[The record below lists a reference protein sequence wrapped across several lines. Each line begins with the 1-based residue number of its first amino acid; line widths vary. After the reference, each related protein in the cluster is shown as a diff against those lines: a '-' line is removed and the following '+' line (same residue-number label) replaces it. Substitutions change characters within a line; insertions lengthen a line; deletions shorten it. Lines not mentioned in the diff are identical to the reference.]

1 MIGCRQCVGLRE
13 DRSYHMQT
21 NQRRDVSTAV
31 SLTPEQIMAESFRII
46 DAEVGPYPFDAVEWQ
61 VVRRII
67 HASGD
72 LEFARLVHFQ
82 HAAAHAGVQALQAG
96 MPIVTDV
103 RMVASGIQRPVLEK
117 LGIALHCFIDA
128 PEVTRMAQEQGTTR
142 SACAMHKAVTE
153 VGAAVYVIGNA
164 PTALLTLC
172 ACVRQGLVQPG
183 LIVAMPVGFVA
194 VVESKEQAL
203 TLDTPAITVRGRK
216 GGSAVATATVNAL
229 LLMAQQGLPS

>member
-1 MIGCRQCVGLRE
+1 
-13 DRSYHMQT
+13 MQAD
-21 NQRRDVSTAV
+21 QRPDVSTAV

-46 DAEVGPYPFDAVEWQ
+46 DAEVDPSPFDAVEWQ

-96 MPIVTDV
+96 LPIFTDV
-103 RMVASGIQRPVLEK
+103 RMVASGIQRPALEK
-117 LGIALHCFIDA
+117 LGITLYCFIDA
-128 PEVTRMAQEQGTTR
+128 PEVARMAQEQGTTR

-153 VGAAVYVIGNA
+153 VGRAVYVIGNA

-203 TLDTPAITVRGRK
+203 TLGTPVITVRGRK

-229 LLMAQQGLPS
+229 LLMAQQGLSS

>member
-1 MIGCRQCVGLRE
+1 M
-13 DRSYHMQT
+13 SPH
-21 NQRRDVSTAV
+21 DVPSPAV
-31 SLTPEQIMAESFRII
+31 LTPEQIMAESFRMIE
-46 DAEVGPYPFDAVEWQ
+46 AEVGPHTFDAVEWP

-72 LEFARLVHFQ
+72 LEFAHLTHF
-82 HAAAHAGVQALQAG
+82 HREAALAGVQALHEG
-96 MPIVTDV
+96 VPLVTDV
-103 RMVASGIQRPVLEK
+103 RMVASGIQRPVLQE
-117 LGIALHCFIDA
+117 LGLALHCFIDA
-128 PEVTRMAQEQGTTR
+128 PEVAHMAQAQGTTR
-142 SACAMHKAVTE
+142 SACAMHKAVAE

-172 ACVRQGLVQPG
+172 ACVRQGLVQPR

-203 TLDTPAITVRGRK
+203 TLETPVITVRGRK

-229 LLMAQQGLPS
+229 LLMAQRGLPQ

>member
-1 MIGCRQCVGLRE
+1 MPA
-13 DRSYHMQT
+13 
-21 NQRRDVSTAV
+21 NQAHDASAAV

-46 DAEVGPYPFDAVEWQ
+46 DAEVGPYPIDAVEWQ

-72 LEFARLVHFQ
+72 LEFARLVYFQ

-142 SACAMHKAVTE
+142 SACAMHKAV
-153 VGAAVYVIGNA
+153 
-164 PTALLTLC
+164 LTLC

>member
-1 MIGCRQCVGLRE
+1 MRA
-13 DRSYHMQT
+13 
-21 NQRRDVSTAV
+21 NQANDGSTVLA
-31 SLTPEQIMAESFRII
+31 LTPEQIMEESFRLIT
-46 DAEVGPYPFDAVEWQ
+46 AEVGSHPFDAVEWQ
-61 VVRRII
+61 IVRHII

-82 HAAAHAGVQALQAG
+82 HAAARTGVQALQAG

-103 RMVASGIQRPVLEK
+103 RMVAAGIQRPVLEK

-128 PEVTRMAQEQGTTR
+128 PEVARMAQEQGTTR

-153 VGAAVYVIGNA
+153 IGPAVYVIGNA

-172 ACVRQGLVQPG
+172 TYVRQGLVQPG

-203 TLDTPAITVRGRK
+203 TLDTPVITVRGRK

-229 LLMAQQGLPS
+229 LLMAQRGLPA

>member
-1 MIGCRQCVGLRE
+1 
-13 DRSYHMQT
+13 
-21 NQRRDVSTAV
+21 
-31 SLTPEQIMAESFRII
+31 
-46 DAEVGPYPFDAVEWQ
+46 
-61 VVRRII
+61 
-67 HASGD
+67 
-72 LEFARLVHFQ
+72 
-82 HAAAHAGVQALQAG
+82 

-117 LGIALHCFIDA
+117 LGLTLHCFIDA
-128 PEVTRMAQEQGTTR
+128 PEVARMAQEQGTTR

-153 VGAAVYVIGNA
+153 VGPAVYVIGNA

-172 ACVRQGLVQPG
+172 TCVRQGLVQPG

-203 TLDTPAITVRGRK
+203 TLDTPVITVRGRK

>member
-1 MIGCRQCVGLRE
+1 MR
-13 DRSYHMQT
+13 T
-21 NQRRDVSTAV
+21 NQANNVSTAV
-31 SLTPEQIMAESFRII
+31 ALTPEQIMAESFRII
-46 DAEVGPYPFDAVEWQ
+46 DAEVGPHSFDTVEWQ

-82 HAAAHAGVQALQAG
+82 HAAARAGIQALQAG

-117 LGIALHCFIDA
+117 LG
-128 PEVTRMAQEQGTTR
+128 
-142 SACAMHKAVTE
+142 SAMHKAVTE
-153 VGAAVYVIGNA
+153 VGPAVYVIGNA

-172 ACVRQGLVQPG
+172 TCVRQGLVQPE

-203 TLDTPAITVRGRK
+203 TLDTPVITVQGRK
-216 GGSAVATATVNAL
+216 GGSAVATATINAL
-229 LLMAQQGLPS
+229 LLMAQQGLSS

>member
-1 MIGCRQCVGLRE
+1 
-13 DRSYHMQT
+13 
-21 NQRRDVSTAV
+21 
-31 SLTPEQIMAESFRII
+31 
-46 DAEVGPYPFDAVEWQ
+46 
-61 VVRRII
+61 
-67 HASGD
+67 
-72 LEFARLVHFQ
+72 
-82 HAAAHAGVQALQAG
+82 
-96 MPIVTDV
+96 
-103 RMVASGIQRPVLEK
+103 
-117 LGIALHCFIDA
+117 
-128 PEVTRMAQEQGTTR
+128 MAQERGTTR